1 VFNVSNQRERTKNS
15 TTDVTLNMTFAA
27 AAPANTMAYAVT
39 YYDSMYTLTGNVG
52 KQIIKLFNYD

>member
-1 VFNVSNQRERTKNS
+1 VFDISNQRERTKNS
-15 TTDVTLNMTFAA
+15 EIDVTFAA

-39 YYDSMYTLTGNVG
+39 YYDSMYTLTGDVG

>member
-1 VFNVSNQRERTKNS
+1 MFDISNQRERTKNS
-15 TTDVTLNMTFAA
+15 EIDVTFAA

-39 YYDSMYTLTGNVG
+39 YYDSMYTLTGDVG